1 MIRLLTASDHEV
13 CMALVQQHPAE
24 NLFIIGD
31 IEAFG
36 YDQPFQKIW
45 GQFEDDK
52 LIAVLLKY
60 EGNYIPYAQGPFDV
74 QGFADIM
81 NADEQMTEL
90 SGLKYLTDQLEP
102 LVNKQISIKK
112 ETYYA
117 KCTKLQPIYEV
128 AELEGVARLTLEE
141 IDENVEL
148 MLSIPEFEGS
158 NVTVESKIRAEEN
171 KTGRTYFMREG
182 DVMVSSAST
191 TAENS
196 VSAMIVGVATREGFK
211 QKGYA
216 TKCMQ
221 KLCGDLL
228 AEGKSLCL
236 FYDNPSAGS
245 IYKRLGF
252 EDIGFWNLLRFKK

>member
-1 MIRLLTASDHEV
+1 MIRLLTTDDHEI
-13 CMALVQQHPAE
+13 CMALVQQQPAE

-31 IEAFG
+31 IETFG

-60 EGNYIPYAQGPFDV
+60 EGNYIPYAQGTFDV
-74 QGFADIM
+74 NGFADII
-81 NADEQMTEL
+81 NADQQMTEL

-102 LVNKQISIKK
+102 LVNKQPIKK
-112 ETYYA
+112 QELYYA
-117 KCTKLQPIYEV
+117 KCTKLQPIYE
-128 AELEGVARLTLEE
+128 AADLEGVARLTLDE

-158 NVTVESKIRAEEN
+158 NITAESKIRAEES
-171 KTGRTYFMREG
+171 KMGRTYIMREG
-182 DVMVSSAST
+182 DLMVSSAST

-211 QKGYA
+211 KKGYA

-228 AEGKSLCL
+228 NEGKSLCL

-252 EDIGFWNLLRFKK
+252 EDIGFWNMLRFNK